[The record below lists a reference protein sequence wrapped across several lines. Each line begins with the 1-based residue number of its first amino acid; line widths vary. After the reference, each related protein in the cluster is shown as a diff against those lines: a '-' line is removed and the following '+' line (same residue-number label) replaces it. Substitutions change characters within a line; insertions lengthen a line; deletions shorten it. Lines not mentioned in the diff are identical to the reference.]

1 MSAASIN
8 GVLEKIQSQV
18 QGISGQSSLI
28 SAGLNKSQ
36 SKDSSFSSI
45 LFNSINE
52 INKTQLDAKQQ
63 TQDWMS
69 GSSDVGLNDVMLSM
83 QKSSVAFNFGVQLR
97 NKMVGAYQEV
107 INLPV

>member
-1 MSAASIN
+1 MSVASIN
-8 GVLEKIQSQV
+8 GVLEQIQSQA
-18 QGISGQSSLI
+18 QRISGQSNLFTS
-28 SAGLNKSQ
+28 GLNKSEE
-36 SKDSSFSSI
+36 KGPAFSNV

-52 INKTQLDAKQQ
+52 INKTQLESKQQ

-69 GSSDVGLNDVMLSM
+69 GSSDIGLNDVMLSM

-107 INLPV
+107 MNLPV

>member
-1 MSAASIN
+1 MAASIN
-8 GVLEKIQSQV
+8 GVLEQIHSQA
-18 QGISGQSSLI
+18 QKISGSGSLFSGSPI
-28 SAGLNKSQ
+28 KSEDK
-36 SKDSSFSSI
+36 STGFSNV

-52 INKTQLDAKQQ
+52 INKTQQTAKQQ

-97 NKMVGAYQEV
+97 NKMVSAYQEV
-107 INLPV
+107 MNMPV